1 MSLRLTEAHGADLG
15 CNMCTAVLCHLMIR
29 AGSSGSFRET
39 WVNQRL
45 LVGLTLDDD
54 DDDKFVRREVVSS
67 YEV

>member
-1 MSLRLTEAHGADLG
+1 MQA
-15 CNMCTAVLCHLMIR
+15 AVLCHLMIR